1 MRFCQLPGLGIIL
14 AFDGAYQI
22 GVDGGLGFRI
32 QLQSWQPHQCG
43 ELGLEVDLGAGQ
55 SGGLRA
61 YGHLD
66 VEAAVGPPGRD
77 RFGAGPQPVGQGVQ
91 PGHIGPAAAA
101 GGEHRGRAGDG
112 ELRVAEVAQFRET
125 HLLQSR
131 RRGVFQGLR
140 GRADETSAPASAL
153 GADDALLPEYGQGL
167 TQRHRRDTQ
176 LVGEGQLAR
185 QLLAVHHHPEAD
197 RRGQPLDHGLGFR
210 SAAQLVGA
218 IRSAMT
224 GPPFQAALELWAASR
239 TDTQLRAALLPAEK
253 RLGSALRAM
262 FRQHAGIADPEAA
275 RTAFETLM
283 ALVRGLELTRLMRA
297 DPTVADRIVD
307 DWLHS
312 VDRLRGS

>member
-1 MRFCQLPGLGIIL
+1 MNRKPARVARGDGSARPASEPRAHAGIATRREQHARTHEALLDATMRCLVEHGYAGTTTQ
-14 AFDGAYQI
+14 
-22 GVDGGLGFRI
+22 RI
-32 QLQSWQPHQCG
+32 QEAAGVSRGALLHHFPAKS
-43 ELGLEVDLGAGQ
+43 ELLVAATHHIADIRLRHLGDVVADLG
-55 SGGLRA
+55 
-61 YGHLD
+61 
-66 VEAAVGPPGRD
+66 
-77 RFGAGPQPVGQGVQ
+77 
-91 PGHIGPAAAA
+91 
-101 GGEHRGRAGDG
+101 DG
-112 ELRVAEVAQFRET
+112 
-125 HLLQSR
+125 
-131 RRGVFQGLR
+131 
-140 GRADETSAPASAL
+140 
-153 GADDALLPEYGQGL
+153 
-167 TQRHRRDTQ
+167 
-176 LVGEGQLAR
+176 
-185 QLLAVHHHPEAD
+185 PEA
-197 RRGQPLDHGLGFR
+197 L
-210 SAAQLVGA
+210 AQLVGA